1 MSQRSRLRLIILQVL
16 ILSLL
21 LTLFGRLWYL
31 QVRNGEKYVRAAS
44 SNQIREVVTPAVR
57 GQILDD
63 RGRPLVN
70 NRTGLVVS
78 VDRTTLSK
86 RKDKGVPVL
95 KRLAQV
101 LGEPYQDVA
110 NQLRLCGK
118 NVPKPCWNG
127 SPYQPIPITDKVTT
141 QQALQIMER
150 HEDFPGV
157 TAQPE
162 AIRNYPAP
170 EGVNAAHVL
179 GYLSPVTDAE
189 LKGRENSGAGQ
200 LQQTDM
206 VGRSGLEQTYDD
218 VLRGRAG
225 VTKLTVDNLGRV
237 IGTAG
242 ETSPT
247 PGDNLVTSIDAK
259 VQAVAE
265 QQLAAAIDRAHGQF
279 DKQTGKNYQA
289 NTGAVVVMDVR
300 TGRLVALASYPTYN
314 PAVWVGGISQRDYQ
328 ALTNPANG
336 TPLLARAIQ
345 GQYAPGSTF
354 KLISTA
360 AAGMDDFPLTSGSYP
375 CDSTFQIGNRSFG
388 NFESESFGE
397 ISMTRALQ
405 VSCDTVFYKIAY
417 QMWLAD
423 GGDKAGAHPRQPIET
438 MARAFH
444 LGTPL
449 GIDVPGEA
457 PGSIDDWNS
466 KRATWARSKD
476 TWCRRAKDGYPVGT
490 APGEAPDQQTARY
503 WQELAKENCA
513 DGDKFRAGDAAIE
526 AIGQGGVTVTPLQLA
541 EAYAAIANGG
551 TLYKPQLGKA
561 VLSPDGK
568 LVKDLAP
575 QVIGKLPVSPAVQAY
590 LRSALAS
597 VTTAG
602 TAAPAFADFPLD
614 KVSVA
619 TKTGTAEV
627 QGQQST
633 SVFASFAPADHPQY
647 AIVMMIPQGGTG
659 VGTSGPSVAAIY
671 KAIYGVDGAAIN
683 QNAALPGGAPPA
695 TLPQIKSDGTVVAPA
710 AYAVPPAGR
719 VGAAGLPAAD
729 VPGSALLPADLHR
742 PYDHRAPAASA
753 GGQPGGAVAAAVAT
767 WSAGPPRS
775 PPWASA
781 SAANSAAQR
790 AAVEYD
796 HAQRKGASA

>member
-1 MSQRSRLRLIILQVL
+1 MSQRSRLRLVILQVL

-21 LTLFGRLWYL
+21 LTLFGRLWFL
-31 QVRNGEKYVRAAS
+31 QVRDGEKYVRAAS

-63 RGRPLVN
+63 QGRPLVD

-78 VDRTTLSK
+78 VDRTALSR
-86 RKDKGVPVL
+86 RKDKGVPIL

-101 LGEPYQDVA
+101 LNVPYQDVA
-110 NQLRLCGK
+110 NQLRLCTKG
-118 NVPKPCWNG
+118 VSKPCWNG
-127 SPYQPIPITDKVTT
+127 SPYQPIPVTDKVTT

-170 EGVNAAHVL
+170 EGANAAHLL

-189 LKGRENSGAGQ
+189 LQSRENTDAGQ

-218 VLRGRAG
+218 QLRGRAG
-225 VTKLTVDNLGRV
+225 VTRLTVDNLGRV

-242 ETSPT
+242 ETSPV
-247 PGDNLVTSIDAK
+247 PGNNLVTSIDAK

-279 DKQTGKNYQA
+279 DKTTSKNYQA

-300 TGRLVALASYPTYN
+300 TGRLVALASYPTYD
-314 PAVWVGGISQRDYQ
+314 PSVWVGGISQRDYQ

-360 AAGMDDFPLTSGSYP
+360 AAGMDGFSLNSGSYP
-375 CDSTFQIGNRSFG
+375 CTSSFQIGNRSFG
-388 NFESESFGE
+388 NFESESFGD

-423 GGDKAGAHPRQPIET
+423 GGDKAGANPREPIET
-438 MARAFH
+438 MARAFN
-444 LGTPL
+444 LGKRL
-449 GIDVPGEA
+449 GIDIPGEA
-457 PGSIDDWNS
+457 PGSIDDWGS
-466 KRATWARSKD
+466 KRATWQRNKA
-476 TWCRRAKDGYPVGT
+476 TWCKFAKDGYPVGT
-490 APGEAPDQQTARY
+490 APGQAPDQATARY
-503 WQELAKENCA
+503 WQALATENCA
-513 DGDKFRAGDAAIE
+513 DGNKFRAGDAAIE

-551 TLYKPQLGKA
+551 TLYQPQLGKA

-568 LVKDLAP
+568 LVKEFP
-575 QVIGKLPVSPAVQAY
+575 PKVIGKLPVSSSVISF
-590 LRSALAS
+590 LHSALGS

-602 TAAPAFADFPLD
+602 TAAPAFADFPLG

-633 SVFASFAPADHPQY
+633 SVFASFAPVDNPQY
-647 AIVMMIPQGGTG
+647 AIVMMVPQGGTG

-671 KAIYGVDGAAIN
+671 KAIYGANGTDIN
-683 QNAALPGGAPPA
+683 QNAALPNGAPPA
-695 TLPQIKSDGTVVAPA
+695 NLPRIKSDGTVVVPA
-710 AYAVPPAGR
+710 AFTLALPNPAPTPLTGRQPAADLPAAPYRPADAHRPLDQPAFGPAVAATNAVGRPPATVVLAAPRAPPAG
-719 VGAAGLPAAD
+719 AD
-729 VPGSALLPADLHR
+729 TTDRQAEGE
-742 PYDHRAPAASA
+742 
-753 GGQPGGAVAAAVAT
+753 GEAT
-767 WSAGPPRS
+767 A
-775 PPWASA
+775 
-781 SAANSAAQR
+781 
-790 AAVEYD
+790 
-796 HAQRKGASA
+796 